1 MVKVLFKFIL
11 LFMSIVFSNNLNTQI
26 EDVEN
31 AVNVNDY
38 YAKMFKDLQKEQSE
52 SHLKELYL
60 SLNHSYAPQYLA
72 RQQVFNIVYLWHSI
86 RQACLPIL
94 AHKIFLD
101 EGFHNNF
108 DDLVSHHILHQQKN
122 ASNFYYHSKY
132 VLNKHQDKVCINTFS
147 ESIFESKNINFT
159 ALEETE
165 LNVTYIEKV
174 VLLLWRLY
182 KNNESDTIAELI
194 KSGDVLVDDENKY
207 LNQYKLNKY
216 IVTERDNHFSWPYI
230 CSKSLSPT
238 ESNSSHAYCILIDA
252 PEEDEKIQGYLKY
265 GFIDSLE
272 KLNFFDAGNSKFFIN
287 LENMLSV
294 LSDSINVIILK
305 INARFDFKGF
315 EYLQFAIFYFVFIL
329 VTLRFL
335 YQFFD
340 KGESEYNGFRKYYFL
355 LFIYYIILSSQY
367 SDQDSDGLIL
377 YLYDLLNQII
387 WNIMDFVLELISAN
401 SNDSDDI
408 FYNFSPKANTI
419 TSTEELKVL
428 CLKEL
433 YKWYW
438 RSSAIY
444 IVFFIIALV
453 FFCYTGGLVKIL
465 DVFNPSRPLHWI
477 VMIQCYSIL
486 GLVFMTLLDYYFYIY
501 YSFLLSA
508 LISLIPIVIA
518 FDNLPHF
525 NNILRRWFVLV
536 LENIFLFIVFV
547 IMYYA
552 LLIFAYLLISDNL
565 LYSLLQLDL
574 FSDDIA
580 VDATGFVKAAF
591 DPNNMDID
599 RLSKII
605 IDDDA
610 VDSIRGVIK
619 GMLTMGNNVGEWIAN
634 KGEWIANK
642 LAWAGHWIDWVEG
655 KVEKALKVV
664 IDWIREALHPVLLD
678 LLDKF
683 EEAFTEWIRS
693 LDIKISNVFEGMPKW
708 ALKMVSIIF
717 GFLGLYYIVVYG
729 LFPCES
735 PIKSTIQK
743 FTRQFVSDS

>member
-31 AVNVNDY
+31 AVNVNDD
-38 YAKMFKDLQKEQSE
+38 YAKMFKDLQKQQSE
-52 SHLKELYL
+52 SHLKELYD
-60 SLNHSYAPQYLA
+60 SLNRSYAPQYLA
-72 RQQVFNIVYLWHSI
+72 RRQVFNIVYLWHSI
-86 RQACLPIL
+86 RQACFPTLVD
-94 AHKIFLD
+94 KMFLD
-101 EGFHNNF
+101 ERFHNNF
-108 DDLVSHHILHQQKN
+108 DDLVSHHILHQQN
-122 ASNFYYHSKY
+122 NMSNFYYYSKY
-132 VLNKHQDKVCINTFS
+132 VLNKYPDKVYINTFS
-147 ESIFESKNINFT
+147 KSIFESNNINFT
-159 ALEETE
+159 ALEEAE
-165 LNVTYIEKV
+165 LNVTYIEKL
-174 VLLLWRLY
+174 LLLWGFY
-182 KNNESDTIAELI
+182 KNNNLNEIGDLI
-194 KSGDVLVDDENKY
+194 KSGDVVETEPLEYKNNNK
-207 LNQYKLNKY
+207 LKKY

-238 ESNSSHAYCILIDA
+238 ESYSSHAYCILIDA
-252 PEEDEKIQGYLKY
+252 PEEDAKIQGYLKY

-272 KLNFFDAGNSKFFIN
+272 KLNFFDASNSEFFIN

-294 LSDSINVIILK
+294 LSDSIKVIILE
-305 INARFDFKGF
+305 INNRFNFKGF

-340 KGESEYNGFRKYYFL
+340 KGESDYNGFRKYYFL

-367 SDQDSDGLIL
+367 SDQDSDQESDGLIL

-387 WNIMDFVLELISAN
+387 WNIIDFVLELISAN
-401 SNDSDDI
+401 SNDSDSI
-408 FYNFSPKANTI
+408 FYNFSSNANGI

-433 YKWYW
+433 YKWHW
-438 RSSAIY
+438 ISSAIY
-444 IVFFIIALV
+444 IVIFIIALV
-453 FFCYTGGLVKIL
+453 FFCYTGGLVKIF

-501 YSFLLSA
+501 YSVLLSA

-547 IMYYA
+547 IIYYA

-574 FSDDIA
+574 FSDDIP
-580 VDATGFVKAAF
+580 VDATGLLSAVF
-591 DPNNMDID
+591 DPNNMDIG
-599 RLSKII
+599 RLSNII

-610 VDSIRGVIK
+610 VDSIK
-619 GMLTMGNNVGEWIAN
+619 NVVTAANGIREWIADN
-634 KGEWIANK
+634 LG
-642 LAWAGHWIDWVEG
+642 WAGRFISWAGEQID
-655 KVEKALKVV
+655 KALEVAIEVV
-664 IDWIREALHPVLLD
+664 IDWIKKALGPALVELLE
-678 LLDKF
+678 KF
-683 EEAFTEWIRS
+683 EDDFIKWIQS
-693 LDIKISNVFEGMPKW
+693 LGINISNVFEGMPKW
-708 ALKMVSIIF
+708 ALKLVSIIF

-743 FTRQFVSDS
+743 FTRQFISDS